1 MSLMNDCLNISS
13 TFTINIFIGIET
25 ASVSLSF
32 STFYSNF
39 SNF

>member
-1 MSLMNDCLNISS
+1 MSLMNECLTISS
-13 TFTINIFIGIET
+13 SFTINISIGIET
-25 ASVSLSF
+25 TLVSLSF

>member
-1 MSLMNDCLNISS
+1 MSFMNECLIINIS
-13 TFTINIFIGIET
+13 IGIET
-25 ASVSLSF
+25 TSVSLSF